1 MSYKLGNTSQQRL
14 VGVHPNLV
22 KVVLRAIE
30 ITAQDFAVNEG
41 LRTLERQRHLVA
53 SGASQTLN
61 SKHLKQAD
69 GFGHAVDLVPWD
81 DFDGNGT
88 SEMSWHWGHFYPIAE
103 AMRAAAKEL
112 GVRVRWGGCWQCLN
126 DTTKPAQELVAD
138 YSAVRRAAGKKA
150 FMDGPHFELC

>member
-22 KVVLRAIE
+22 KVVQRAIE
-30 ITAQDFAVNEG
+30 LSPMDFAVNEG
-41 LRTLERQRHLVA
+41 LRTAERQRRLVA

-69 GFGHAVDLVPWD
+69 GFGHAVDIVPWS

-88 SEMSWHWGHFYPIAE
+88 SEISWHWAHYYPLAE

-126 DTTKPAQELVAD
+126 DTAKPAQELVAD
-138 YSAVRRAAGKKA
+138 YAAARRAAGKKA
-150 FMDGPHFELC
+150 FTDGPHFELC